1 MLNQNVP
8 KHYICWLNNL
18 ITESFDLYLFHTKRE
33 EVNKMEDKK
42 ESNISIWV
50 WVIIVVVAVL
60 LIVGFI
66 TFLKP

>member
-1 MLNQNVP
+1 MLQLAFP
-8 KHYICWLNNL
+8 PQEEK
-18 ITESFDLYLFHTKRE
+18 

-42 ESNISIWV
+42 ESNVSIWV

>member
-1 MLNQNVP
+1 
-8 KHYICWLNNL
+8 
-18 ITESFDLYLFHTKRE
+18 
-33 EVNKMEDKK
+33 MEDKK

-50 WVIIVVVAVL
+50 WVIIVAVAVL